1 MEMEL
6 LGFNVIV
13 VVLLSL
19 TMGCVIGY
27 FLRQN
32 IAKKQEE
39 TAEAK
44 VNKIFTEAK
53 EKAAEILL
61 SAKNKAVKT
70 FDEIKQQEIERN
82 RQLMEREKGI
92 SRREDDLK
100 QRENKTE
107 KERSVLQEKG
117 KQVIK
122 IKEEIDEIKKD
133 QLVKLEKVAALSQ
146 EKAKKILLDKV
157 EWDNQEEIV
166 KKIKKLEL
174 DGKEEIDKKAQ
185 EIMTLAIQRYAGSQA
200 AEITTSAVN
209 IPDDEMKGRIIG
221 REGRNIKALEQLT
234 GVEVIVD
241 DTPGIIVVSS
251 FDPLRRQVA
260 KLSLEKLI
268 SDGRIHPA
276 RIEETVENVKKE
288 LALKIKKIG
297 ETAVQDL
304 GMTGLDPRLI
314 QLFGR
319 LRFRTSYGQNVLLPS
334 LEVAYLSANI
344 AAEIGADVAV
354 AKKAGLLHDIG
365 KAVDHEVEGTHVEI
379 GMNLLKKFG
388 ISEVIIDAMKSH
400 HEDYPFESTEAVI
413 VYAADAISASRPGA
427 RKDTLD
433 NYLKR
438 LRELEDVANAFEGV
452 GKSYAIQAGR
462 EIRIF
467 VTPEEVDDLQ
477 AIKLSREIADK
488 IEETLDYPGEIKV
501 HVIRE
506 TRVVDYAR

>member
-1 MEMEL
+1 MGL
-6 LGFNVIV
+6 LSFNVMAII
-13 VVLLSL
+13 LISL
-19 TMGCVIGY
+19 TIGCVAGY

-61 SAKNKAVKT
+61 SAKNKAVKA

-82 RQLMEREKGI
+82 RQLMETEKRI
-92 SRREDDLK
+92 NRREEDLK
-100 QRENKTE
+100 REENKIE
-107 KERSVLQEKG
+107 KEKNVLREKG
-117 KQVIK
+117 KQIVK
-122 IKEEIDEIKKD
+122 IREEIDEVKKNQIK
-133 QLVKLEKVAALSQ
+133 KLEKIATLNQ
-146 EKAKKILLDKV
+146 DEAKEILLDKV
-157 EWDNQEEIV
+157 ERDNQEEII
-166 KKIKKLEL
+166 KKIKRLEL
-174 DGKEEIDKKAQ
+174 EGKEELDKKAQ

-200 AEITTSAVN
+200 AEVTTSTVN

-221 REGRNIKALEQLT
+221 REGRNIKALERLT
-234 GVEVIVD
+234 GVEIIVD
-241 DTPGIIVVSS
+241 DTPGMVIVSS

-260 KLSLEKLI
+260 KLSLDKLI

-276 RIEETVENVKKE
+276 RIEEMVENVKKE

-297 ETAVQDL
+297 ETTVQDL
-304 GMTGLDPRLI
+304 GITGLDPRLI
-314 QLFGR
+314 QLLGR
-319 LRFRTSYGQNVLLPS
+319 LKFRTSYGQNVLLHS

-344 AAEIGADVAV
+344 ASEIGADVAV

-379 GMNLLKKFG
+379 GMNLLKRSG
-388 ISEVIIDAMKSH
+388 ISEKVINAMKSH

-438 LRELEDVANAFEGV
+438 LRELEDVANGFEGV
-452 GKSYAIQAGR
+452 GNSYAIQAGR

-467 VTPEEVDDLQ
+467 VTPEKVDDLK

>member
-1 MEMEL
+1 MGL
-6 LGFNVIV
+6 LSFNVMAII
-13 VVLLSL
+13 LISL
-19 TMGCVIGY
+19 TIGCVAGY

-61 SAKNKAVKT
+61 SAKNKAVKA

-82 RQLMEREKGI
+82 RQLMETEKRI
-92 SRREDDLK
+92 NRREEDLK
-100 QRENKTE
+100 REENKIE
-107 KERSVLQEKG
+107 KEKNVLREKG
-117 KQVIK
+117 KQIIK
-122 IKEEIDEIKKD
+122 IREEIDEVKKNQIK
-133 QLVKLEKVAALSQ
+133 KLEKIATLNQ
-146 EKAKKILLDKV
+146 DEAKEILLDKV
-157 EWDNQEEIV
+157 ERDNQEEII
-166 KKIKKLEL
+166 KKIKRLEL
-174 DGKEEIDKKAQ
+174 EGKEELDKKAQ

-200 AEITTSAVN
+200 AEVTTSTVN

-221 REGRNIKALEQLT
+221 REGRNIKALERLT
-234 GVEVIVD
+234 GVEIIVD
-241 DTPGIIVVSS
+241 DTPGMVIVSS

-260 KLSLEKLI
+260 KLSLDKLI

-276 RIEETVENVKKE
+276 RIEEMVENVKKE

-297 ETAVQDL
+297 ETTVQDL
-304 GMTGLDPRLI
+304 GITGLDPRLI
-314 QLFGR
+314 QLLGR
-319 LRFRTSYGQNVLLPS
+319 LKFRTSYGQNVLLHS

-344 AAEIGADVAV
+344 ASEIGADVAV

-379 GMNLLKKFG
+379 GMNLLKRSG
-388 ISEVIIDAMKSH
+388 ISEKVINAMKSH

-438 LRELEDVANAFEGV
+438 LRELEDVANGFEGV
-452 GKSYAIQAGR
+452 GNSYAIQAGR

-467 VTPEEVDDLQ
+467 VTPEKVDDLK